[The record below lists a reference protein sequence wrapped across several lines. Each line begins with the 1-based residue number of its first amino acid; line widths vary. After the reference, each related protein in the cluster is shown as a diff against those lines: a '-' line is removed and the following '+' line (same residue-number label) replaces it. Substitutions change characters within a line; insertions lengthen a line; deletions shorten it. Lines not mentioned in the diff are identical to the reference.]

1 VLAVT
6 ACGGSDGAPSGGGEK
21 LVTPEAWM
29 ASFCAAGVD
38 WLGDLEENAAALETR
53 TADARGLD
61 QVRRELV
68 RYFARAAALTDETV
82 ARIERAGT
90 PAIDDR
96 ERLVADFTGLVED
109 TGGLFTD
116 AGDEVRALEIRD
128 RAEFQARV
136 SEIAE
141 RLEERAAR
149 VVAEFTELAK
159 RYDTPELDRAFSKNE
174 DCARFSGAPS

>member
-1 VLAVT
+1 VT
-6 ACGGSDGAPSGGGEK
+6 VPEVGDQSLQIRARGNVRGAQPR
-21 LVTPEAWM
+21 PRI
-29 ASFCAAGVD
+29 AAG
-38 WLGDLEENAAALETR
+38 
-53 TADARGLD
+53 RGRGWCR

-90 PAIDDR
+90 PEIDDR

-141 RLEERAAR
+141 RLEERAAT

-159 RYDTPELDRAFSKNE
+159 RYDTPELDRAFSENE
-174 DCARFSGAPS
+174 DCAQFSGAP